1 MLHKLKYGEE
11 VICSIKTSSESSLLW
26 KKHFHKNPLFFKIY
40 ADFEVDNEINNSSIG
55 NKQLKSSN
63 KIQYLK
69 VIV

>member
-11 VICSIKTSSESSLLW
+11 VICCNRTSSESYLLW
-26 KKHFHKNPLFFKIY
+26 KKHFDKNPLFFKIY
-40 ADFEVDNEINNSSIG
+40 ADFEAEIEIDISSIG

-63 KIQYLK
+63 KIHYLK